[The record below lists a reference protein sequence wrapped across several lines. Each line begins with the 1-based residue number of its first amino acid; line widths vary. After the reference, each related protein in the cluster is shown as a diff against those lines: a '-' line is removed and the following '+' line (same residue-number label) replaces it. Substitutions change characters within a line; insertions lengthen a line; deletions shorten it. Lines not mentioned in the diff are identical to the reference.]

1 MDRVVVISKG
11 TELLRV
17 PSARLV
23 YISADGNYSEV
34 MTVDGRKTLICLQL
48 GQIEALMVEQ
58 LGAGIT
64 NFVRLGRG
72 LIINIDYINHI
83 DISKQIL
90 VMSDCRGIRKE
101 LSASREALIKLK
113 ELVEQSLNSH
123 KNE

>member
-1 MDRVVVISKG
+1 MPKHIVISKG
-11 TELLRV
+11 TELHRFPLDALICV
-17 PSARLV
+17 
-23 YISADGNYSEV
+23 SADGNYSYV
-34 MTVDGRKTLICLQL
+34 LTVDGKETLICLQL

-83 DISKQIL
+83 DISKQLL

-113 ELVEQSLNSH
+113 ELVEQSLNSNS
-123 KNE
+123 NE

>member
-1 MDRVVVISKG
+1 
-11 TELLRV
+11 
-17 PSARLV
+17 
-23 YISADGNYSEV
+23 
-34 MTVDGRKTLICLQL
+34 
-48 GQIEALMVEQ
+48 MVEQ